1 MVQTIAD
8 MKVYWRGAL
17 YVLCKIDFI
26 LRISMSNAKYRLV
39 PMPSDTEFKR
49 YGCLSLGR
57 SEKGV
62 YCAFEH
68 DRQGLRI
75 FYLNESSDQ
84 VGWELKHI
92 VDFTSFA
99 RKFHARGDYS
109 EQLKGPWILQD
120 INCYKHPYDN
130 DEHKEIVE
138 DNFEWNSDNDNVL
151 NTEDMVEGF
160 YEGYTAFIG
169 FHPYKEIVFLN
180 AALRRAV
187 AYHWN
192 TSKFQDLGN
201 IYPKDYLEVA
211 QHCTQLETSFIYTP
225 CWMEDFPQNNLE
237 SWIED

>member
-1 MVQTIAD
+1 M
-8 MKVYWRGAL
+8 
-17 YVLCKIDFI
+17 
-26 LRISMSNAKYRLV
+26 
-39 PMPSDTEFKR
+39 
-49 YGCLSLGR
+49 
-57 SEKGV
+57 
-62 YCAFEH
+62 
-68 DRQGLRI
+68 
-75 FYLNESSDQ
+75 
-84 VGWELKHI
+84 GWELKHI

-99 RKFHARGDYS
+99 RKLHERDSS
-109 EQLKGPWILQD
+109 EQHKGPWILQD
-120 INCYKHPYDN
+120 INCYKPPYDN

-201 IYPKDYLEVA
+201 IYPKDYLEVTL
-211 QHCTQLETSFIYTP
+211 HCVNIDTSFVYTP